1 MVSKKE
7 KKEQVEIENE
17 YSDVERVK
25 ENPVAQKY
33 IKKPTL
39 DMKDFEEIKKINYST
54 QVFIFRQRSLQ
65 KLSDTLKTNIPL
77 TFTTSDIRKSSR
89 LANLN
94 PKERDDLV
102 SKVRK
107 SDANQ
112 LATNSVRRSNRIKNK
127 LDGYV
132 IN

>member
-1 MVSKKE
+1 
-7 KKEQVEIENE
+7 
-17 YSDVERVK
+17 
-25 ENPVAQKY
+25 
-33 IKKPTL
+33 
-39 DMKDFEEIKKINYST
+39 MKDFEEIKKINYST
-54 QVFIFRQRSLQ
+54 QVLIFRQRSLQ

>member
-1 MVSKKE
+1 MVTKSQ
-7 KKEQVEIENE
+7 KKEQEEIENK
-17 YSDVERVK
+17 YSDAERLK

-39 DMKDFEEIKKINYST
+39 DRKDFEELKKLKYST
-54 QVFIFRQRSLQ
+54 QVLIFRQRSLQ
-65 KLSDTLKTNIPL
+65 KMSDTLKTKIPL
-77 TFTTSDIRKSSR
+77 TFSTSDQRQSAR
-89 LANLN
+89 LAKLK

-112 LATNSVRRSNRIKNK
+112 LATNSVRRSSRIQNK
-127 LDGYV
+127 LEGYQ

>member
-1 MVSKKE
+1 M
-7 KKEQVEIENE
+7 
-17 YSDVERVK
+17 
-25 ENPVAQKY
+25 
-33 IKKPTL
+33 
-39 DMKDFEEIKKINYST
+39 
-54 QVFIFRQRSLQ
+54 Q

-77 TFTTSDIRKSSR
+77 TFTTSDIIRKSSR

-112 LATNSVRRSNRIKNK
+112 LATNSVRRSKRIKNK